1 LVGDPILEGQGP
13 GGLGVAGER
22 PEVGVGV
29 EVTEDNGGHTF
40 IKVVLKEVTEA
51 VAAALEGDFMIDVE
65 EAGEDLAVVE
75 DVKGHCVEVG
85 GEVVRV
91 GLNVV
96 RCEERFPRVGSDLA
110 YVGRAVCGEVEVLG
124 RVCGGPLGSE
134 LDHRVVTL

>member
-1 LVGDPILEGQGP
+1 M
-13 GGLGVAGER
+13 AGER

-51 VAAALEGDFMIDVE
+51 VAAALEGDFMIDIE
-65 EAGEDLAVVE
+65 EVGEDLAVVE

-85 GEVVRV
+85 GEAVGVGLDVVR
-91 GLNVV
+91 
-96 RCEERFPRVGSDLA
+96 REEQFPHIGSNLA
-110 YVGRAVCGEVEVLG
+110 YVSGAMCGEVEVLG